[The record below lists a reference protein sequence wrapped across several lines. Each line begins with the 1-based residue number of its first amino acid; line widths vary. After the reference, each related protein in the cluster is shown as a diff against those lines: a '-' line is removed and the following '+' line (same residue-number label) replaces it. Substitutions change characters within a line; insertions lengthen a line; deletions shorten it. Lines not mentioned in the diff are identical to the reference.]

1 MTTMTGT
8 QTETVAATPGA
19 EPPLIEVRNLGVEFP
34 AGGGRWTKAISDV
47 SLAVRPG
54 ESVAL
59 VGESGS
65 GKTVTSLAMMG
76 LTKATGGRISEGT
89 VTFEGRDL
97 TALPDREW
105 RTLRGPAMGMIFQ
118 QPIRSLNPAFTVGDQ
133 IAESVR
139 RHLGLSRKAA
149 WARAIEMLKMVEIPR
164 AESRVK
170 EYPHAFSGGMCQRV
184 MIAMVMATNPR
195 LLIADEP
202 TTALDVTME
211 AQIIHLL
218 RELRRD
224 YNGIIIVV
232 SHHLGVIAELCDRV
246 YVMYAGEVVEGGEVD
261 AIFHDARHPY
271 TQALLA
277 CDPARFHERLD
288 RLPTIPG
295 SLPNLTQPPSGCV
308 YAPRCDRAFAPCSAI
323 EPPLVKL
330 AASHVARCHAV
341 TP

>member
-1 MTTMTGT
+1 MTG
-8 QTETVAATPGA
+8 
-19 EPPLIEVRNLGVEFP
+19 
-34 AGGGRWTKAISDV
+34 
-47 SLAVRPG
+47 SLAASNLSVRYETPYGSVHALRHVDIEAYPG
-54 ESVAL
+54 EVIGI
-59 VGESGS
+59 VGESGC
-65 GKTVTSLAMMG
+65 GKSTLV
-76 LTKATGGRISEGT
+76 
-89 VTFEGRDL
+89 
-97 TALPDREW
+97 TALANLLPANARIDGSIRYNGVDLAKLDAH
-105 RTLRGPAMGMIFQ
+105 RQRLLRGDEIALVGQDPMTAF
-118 QPIRSLNPAFTVGDQ
+118 NPVLTIGDQ
-133 IAESVR
+133 LVDFQHHRKDLGRAQKQARIAAMLGRVGIADAER
-139 RHLGLSRKAA
+139 RMQS
-149 WARAIEMLKMVEIPR
+149 
-164 AESRVK
+164 
-170 EYPHAFSGGMCQRV
+170 YPHELSGGMRQRV
-184 MIAMVMATNPR
+184 AIAAALLTDPG

-218 RELRRD
+218 RELRCD

-295 SLPNLTQPPSGCV
+295 SLPSLTRPPQGCA
-308 YAPRCDRAFAPCSAI
+308 YAPRCDRAFAPCTTIA
-323 EPPLVKL
+323 PPLVKL
-330 AASHVARCHAV
+330 AAAHVARCHAV

>member
-1 MTTMTGT
+1 MTG
-8 QTETVAATPGA
+8 
-19 EPPLIEVRNLGVEFP
+19 
-34 AGGGRWTKAISDV
+34 
-47 SLAVRPG
+47 SLAASDLSVRYETPHGAVHALRHVDIEAQPG
-54 ESVAL
+54 EVIGI
-59 VGESGS
+59 VGESGC
-65 GKTVTSLAMMG
+65 GKSTLV
-76 LTKATGGRISEGT
+76 
-89 VTFEGRDL
+89 
-97 TALPDREW
+97 TALANLLPANARIDGSIHYNGVDLAKLDAHRQ
-105 RTLRGPAMGMIFQ
+105 RLLRGDEIALVSQDPMTAF
-118 QPIRSLNPAFTVGDQ
+118 NPVLTIGDQ
-133 IAESVR
+133 LVDFQHHRKDLGRAQKRARIAAMLGRVGIADAER
-139 RHLGLSRKAA
+139 RMQS
-149 WARAIEMLKMVEIPR
+149 
-164 AESRVK
+164 
-170 EYPHAFSGGMCQRV
+170 YPHELSGGMRQRV
-184 MIAMVMATNPR
+184 AIAAALLTDPG

-218 RELRRD
+218 RELRRE

-308 YAPRCDRAFAPCSAI
+308 YAPRCDRAFAPCGSIA
-323 EPPLVKL
+323 PPLVKL
-330 AASHVARCHAV
+330 AAAHVARCHAV